1 VRKECKRCGSS
12 FVEDHDNPID
22 CLTWRK
28 CETCF
33 EFYALEPDQS
43 TSTRDRIIKGLTQ
56 TVTSRFKRWGM
67 R

>member
-1 VRKECKRCGSS
+1 MKKQCKRCQSS
-12 FVEDHDNPID
+12 FVEDHFNPID

-33 EFYALEPDQS
+33 EFYALDPDQP
-43 TSTRDRIIKGLTQ
+43 TRDRIVRGLTQ